1 MSDKH
6 VTPEDEL
13 DPHNSLSETA
23 RVDAFSAAGGGQ
35 SSYMVQEAQRKET
48 SLLVTDLVA
57 AQARV
62 NPNGLALASGG
73 QTLTYGDLE
82 RRSNQLSHLLV
93 SFGVGPEVVVG
104 LCLDRGPAMVIA
116 ALAIMKAGGAYLPL
130 DPEYPPDRLR
140 FMLEDTSS
148 PVLITRREVDR
159 MVEGRWQV
167 LDIDDYAARI
177 SSYPATAPA
186 TAISKDNLAYVIY
199 TSGSTGRPKGVQ
211 ITHGNLLNLIS
222 WHTRGFSI
230 SPADRA
236 SQLASIAFDAAVW
249 EVWPN
254 LATGSSIHFPDEA
267 TRVSPDLLHDWLIT
281 ERITVSFV
289 STPLAESLISL
300 DWPRDTALRVLLTGG
315 DTLHSYPPADLP
327 FAFVNNYG
335 PTECTVVATSG
346 TVVPNPRPVG
356 SPTIGR
362 PIDNLQV
369 FILDEHLRP
378 VPEGEV
384 GELHIGGASLGRGY
398 LNRPDLDAEKFISNP
413 FSRVPGERL
422 YKTGDLARYLPD
434 GDVAFVGRVDEQIK
448 IRGYRIEPG
457 EIAALLHQHPG
468 IMASVVVARVDNG
481 DKRLVAYVVCAPDA
495 EFTHSALQDF
505 LKQNLP
511 DHMVPAAF
519 VRIPSLP
526 LTNSGKIDRAAL
538 PAPGPDNTVGDKL
551 HIDPRT
557 PVEERVVAILSE
569 LLGIQRVSVNDNFF
583 FLGGHSLLGTQL
595 IARTRDFFGIELPLR
610 TVFDSPTPA
619 ELSAVIEQM
628 LRKES
633 ISAD

>member
-1 MSDKH
+1 M
-6 VTPEDEL
+6 
-13 DPHNSLSETA
+13 
-23 RVDAFSAAGGGQ
+23 DAFSPPGTEQ
-35 SSYMVQEAQRKET
+35 SSYLVQGAQRLET
-48 SLLVTDLVA
+48 SSLVTDLVA

-62 NPNGLALASGG
+62 NPNAPALVSSG
-73 QTLTYGDLE
+73 QILTYGDLE
-82 RRSNQLSHLLV
+82 LRSNQLSHFLI

-104 LCLDRGPAMVIA
+104 LCLERGPAMVIA

-148 PVLITRREVDR
+148 PVLIAKHEVDR
-159 MVEGRWQV
+159 MVDGRWQV
-167 LDIDDYAARI
+167 LDIDEYASRI
-177 SSYPATAPA
+177 SSYPATPPA
-186 TAISKDNLAYVIY
+186 TALSKDNLAYVIY

-222 WHTRGFSI
+222 WHTRSFSI
-230 SPADRA
+230 SAADRA

-254 LATGSSIHFPDEA
+254 LAAGSSVHFPDEA
-267 TRVSPDLLHDWLIT
+267 TRVSPELLRDWLVT

-300 DWPRDTALRVLLTGG
+300 AWPRDTALRILLTGG

-327 FAFVNNYG
+327 FAFINNYG

-346 TVVPNPRPVG
+346 TVLPNSHPVG
-356 SPTIGR
+356 PPTIGR

-369 FILDEHLRP
+369 FILDEHLQP

-398 LNRPDLDAEKFISNP
+398 LNRPDLDAERFVSHP
-413 FSRVPGERL
+413 FSAVPKERL
-422 YKTGDLARYLPD
+422 YKTGDLVRSLPD
-434 GDVAFVGRVDEQIK
+434 RNLAFVGRADEQIK

-457 EIAALLHQHPG
+457 EIASLLQQHPS
-468 IMASVVVARVDNG
+468 IKASVVVARIDNG
-481 DKRLVAYVVCAPDA
+481 DKRLVAYIVSAPDA
-495 EFTHSALQDF
+495 EFGHSALQDF
-505 LKQNLP
+505 LKQYLP
-511 DHMVPAAF
+511 DYMVPAVF

-526 LTNSGKIDRAAL
+526 LTNSGKVDRAAL
-538 PAPGPDNTVGDKL
+538 PAPGPDHTIGDRL
-551 HIDPRT
+551 HIAPRT

-619 ELSAVIEQM
+619 ELSAVIEEM